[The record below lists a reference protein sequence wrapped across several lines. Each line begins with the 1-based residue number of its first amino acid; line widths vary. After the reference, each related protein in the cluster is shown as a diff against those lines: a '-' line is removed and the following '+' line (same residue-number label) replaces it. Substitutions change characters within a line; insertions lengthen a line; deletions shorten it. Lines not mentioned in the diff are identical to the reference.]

1 VDRFGLSLETFA
13 ALWAG
18 EDLAPVHGRITT
30 PPHGRNDSDF
40 ESQGTASGAVAAF
53 VSADSAGVSAG
64 WGSVGVAV
72 VVVGRHFQFGW
83 MIEKIDRRS

>member
-30 PPHGRNDSDF
+30 TPPRGRNDSDF
-40 ESQGTASGAVAAF
+40 ESQGTASGEVAAF

-64 WGSVGVAV
+64 WGSAGVAVV
-72 VVVGRHFQFGW
+72 VVVGRHF
-83 MIEKIDRRS
+83 